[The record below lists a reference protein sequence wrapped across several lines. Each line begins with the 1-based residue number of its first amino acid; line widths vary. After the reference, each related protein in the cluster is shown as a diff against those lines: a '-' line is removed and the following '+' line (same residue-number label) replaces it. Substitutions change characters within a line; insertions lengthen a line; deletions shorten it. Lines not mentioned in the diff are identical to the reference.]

1 MAGPRLADDYSEGV
15 TEASKSAL
23 AELATALARYQEA
36 LVLIGGWAPY
46 FILERFKRPGIEFSH
61 VGSIDIDFVVD
72 PAVIDAEQYATIL
85 ELLFARGYRPVQG
98 ALFQFERETAS
109 PLDGNSYRVRVDF
122 LTPQPLRGRG
132 QARRHRQVQ
141 RDLRARTLPGAEVA
155 LEHFFVYRLQAQ
167 LPADGMAEV
176 DLRITDI
183 VGALT
188 LKGIAIGE
196 RYAEKDAYDIY
207 ALCAYYQDGPP
218 SVAEALRP
226 FLDKR
231 TNQRG
236 LQSIAAKFRSVGA
249 EGPSWVAAF
258 LGEGDAEGIARIRQ
272 DAYMTV
278 GEVLRLLETGVRHA

>member
-1 MAGPRLADDYSEGV
+1 MAGPRLANDYSEGV
-15 TEASKSAL
+15 TETSKSAL
-23 AELATALARYQEA
+23 AELAIALARYQEA

-46 FILERFKRPGIEFSH
+46 FILERFKRPDIEFAH

-85 ELLFARGYRPVQG
+85 ELLFARGYQPVQG
-98 ALFQFERETAS
+98 ALFQFEREIAS
-109 PLDGNSYRVRVDF
+109 PRDGNSYRVRVDF
-122 LTPQPLRGRG
+122 LTLQPLKGRG

-141 RDLRARTLPGAEVA
+141 RDLKARTLPGAEVA
-155 LEHFFVYRLQAQ
+155 LEHFFIYRLQAR
-167 LPADGMAEV
+167 LPSGGVTEV
-176 DLRITDI
+176 DLRITDV

-207 ALCAYYQDGPP
+207 AICAYYLDGPP
-218 SVAEALRP
+218 SVAEAFHP
-226 FLDKR
+226 FLEER
-231 TNQRG
+231 AVQLG
-236 LQSIAAKFRSVGA
+236 LNSIAAKFRSLEA

-278 GEVLRLLETGVRHA
+278 REVLRLLETGARRK